1 MRWQGYRRCSTLSS
15 NLKPNLRQLTL
26 LLVALLPPPPLVL
39 PGLLLGLALRGFE
52 IQIQMVGAVY

>member
-1 MRWQGYRRCSTLSS
+1 MRWR
-15 NLKPNLRQLTL
+15 
-26 LLVALLPPPPLVL
+26 LVALLPPPPLVL

>member
-1 MRWQGYRRCSTLSS
+1 MRW
-15 NLKPNLRQLTL
+15 

-52 IQIQMVGAVY
+52 IQMVGAVY